1 MENVTNKNSQQTSA
15 EESLFSNALRQIV
28 AGFSPRSQEIIF
40 SRWGVFNS
48 RSLTL
53 EEIGK
58 KYHITRERV
67 RQVIREVLKKVREK
81 KDEQLFSQIQ
91 EKVIL
96 ALESNGGIMDE
107 KRLLSALGK
116 GRASEEAAVAFFLEC
131 FEDIINNEI
140 KGELKVS
147 YSLADFEIEK
157 WRAIKDGAIAI
168 LKAQKKPLSI
178 EELFGL
184 MKSQLPTFDL
194 SQEVFVHYIEVSEEI
209 KQNTFGK
216 WGIAKWKEISPK
228 GTREKA
234 YMVLKEAAKPL
245 HFRDIAK
252 KIDQYHL
259 NKKKTHA
266 QTVHNEL
273 IKDKNF
279 VLVGRGI
286 YALVEWG
293 YKSGTVKDVIEEI
306 LKKNDGI
313 LNREEILN
321 KVLEIRHV
329 KKSTIVINLNNYFAK
344 SKSGVYSIKKS

>member
-1 MENVTNKNSQQTSA
+1 MEKAKADNQQADVQT
-15 EESLFSNALRQIV
+15 SLFSEALKQIV
-28 AGFSPRSQEIIF
+28 VDFSSRSQEIIF

-48 RSLTL
+48 HSLTL

-58 KYHITRERV
+58 KYQITRERV

-81 KDEQLFSQIQ
+81 KSEKLFTEIQ
-91 EKVIL
+91 EKVVL
-96 ALESNGGIMDE
+96 ALESNGGIMGE
-107 KRLLSALGK
+107 KQLLFALGK
-116 GRASEEAAVAFFLEC
+116 GAKSEEAAVSFFLEC
-131 FEDIINNEI
+131 FDEIVSKEI
-140 KGELKVS
+140 KGELAFS
-147 YSLADFEIEK
+147 FSLPAFEIEK
-157 WRAIKDGAIAI
+157 WRTVKDKAISI
-168 LKAQKKPLSI
+168 LKSQKKPLSAD
-178 EELFGL
+178 ELFSL
-184 MKSQLPTFDL
+184 MKAEKQTLDL
-194 SQEVFVHYIEVSEEI
+194 TQEIFVHYIEVSEEI
-209 KQNTFGK
+209 KQNTFSK
-216 WGIAKWKEISPK
+216 WGLTKWKEISPK

-234 YMVLKEAAKPL
+234 YLVLKEAAKPL

-306 LKKNDGI
+306 LKKKDVA
-313 LNREEILN
+313 LTREEILT

-344 SKSGVYSIKKS
+344 SKNGTYSIKK

>member
-1 MENVTNKNSQQTSA
+1 METKPEQAKSKTNAVSL
-15 EESLFSNALRQIV
+15 LFSDSLKRVV
-28 AGFSPRSQEIIF
+28 ADFSPRAQEIIF
-40 SRWGVFNS
+40 SRYGVFNS
-48 RSLTL
+48 HALTL

-58 KYHITRERV
+58 KYQITRERV

-81 KDEQLFSQIQ
+81 KNEQIFQ
-91 EKVIL
+91 EIRETIVL
-96 ALESNGGIMDE
+96 ALKDNSGIMEE
-107 KRLLSALGK
+107 KNLLNALGE
-116 GRASEEAAVAFFLEC
+116 GRTSEQAAATFLLEC
-131 FEDIINNEI
+131 IDDVISVEE
-140 KGELKVS
+140 KGELMFS
-147 YSLADFEIEK
+147 FSLQDFDLSQ
-157 WRAIKDGAIAI
+157 WRIVKNAAIVI

-178 EELFGL
+178 EK
-184 MKSQLPTFDL
+184 MFDL
-194 SQEVFVHYIEVSEEI
+194 LKADLKEINLTKESLAHYLEISHEI
-209 KQNTFGK
+209 KKNTFGK

-228 GTREKA
+228 GTREKS
-234 YMVLKEAAKPL
+234 YLVLKEAGKPL

-293 YKSGTVKDVIEEI
+293 YESGTVKDVIADIIKKSDKALNKDEI
-306 LKKNDGI
+306 LA
-313 LNREEILN
+313 
-321 KVLEIRHV
+321 KVLELRHV

-344 SKSGVYSIKKS
+344 SKTGTYSIKK

>member
-1 MENVTNKNSQQTSA
+1 METATNAGNKQTEASA
-15 EESLFSNALRQIV
+15 SLFSDALRQIV
-28 AGFSPRSQEIIF
+28 LDFSPRSQEIIF

-48 RSLTL
+48 HSLTL

-67 RQVIREVLKKVREK
+67 RQVIREVLKKVRDK
-81 KDEQLFSQIQ
+81 KDDQLFSQIRNR
-91 EKVIL
+91 VIL
-96 ALESNGGIMDE
+96 ALESNGGIMEE
-107 KRLLSALGK
+107 KKLLFELGK
-116 GRASEEAAVAFFLEC
+116 GVKSEEAAVSFFLEC
-131 FEDIINNEI
+131 FENIVNSEV
-140 KGELKVS
+140 KGELAFS
-147 YSLADFEIEK
+147 YSLPGFDIEN
-157 WRAIKDGAIAI
+157 WRVIKNDIIEI
-168 LKAQKKPLSI
+168 LKSQKKPLSVD
-178 EELFGL
+178 EMYKL
-184 MKSQLPTFDL
+184 MKSQKATFDL
-194 SQEVFVHYIEVSEEI
+194 TKEAFVHYIEVSQEI
-209 KQNTFGK
+209 KRNTFGK

-234 YMVLKEAAKPL
+234 YMVLKEAAAPM

-306 LKKNDGI
+306 LKKNDTA
-313 LNREEILN
+313 LSREEILT
-321 KVLEIRHV
+321 KVLEVRHV

-344 SKSGVYSIKKS
+344 SKSGAYSIKK

>member
-1 MENVTNKNSQQTSA
+1 MEKVTTDKTQADIELVVFSQ
-15 EESLFSNALRQIV
+15 ALRDIV
-28 AGFSPRSQEIIF
+28 KDFSSRSQEIIF

-48 RSLTL
+48 HSLTL

-58 KYHITRERV
+58 KYQITRERV

-81 KDEQLFSQIQ
+81 RNDEIFTEIQ
-91 EKVIL
+91 EKVTL
-96 ALESNGGIMDE
+96 ALTANGGIMGE
-107 KRLLSALGK
+107 KKLLFELGK
-116 GRASEEAAVAFFLEC
+116 GKQSEEAAVSFFLEC
-131 FEDIINNEI
+131 FDEIIGHEI
-140 KGELKVS
+140 KGELS
-147 YSLADFEIEK
+147 FAFSLSDFDLEK
-157 WRAIKDGAIAI
+157 WRNVKNSAIAI
-168 LKAQKKPLSI
+168 LKTQKKPLSVD
-178 EELFGL
+178 ELFTH
-184 MKSQLPTFDL
+184 MKADKAFDL
-194 SQEVFVHYIEVSEEI
+194 SEDVFAHYLEISEEI
-209 KQNTFGK
+209 KQNTFSK
-216 WGIAKWKEISPK
+216 WGITKWKEISPK

-234 YMVLKEAAKPL
+234 YLVLKEAAKPL

-306 LKKNDGI
+306 LKKKNGG
-313 LNREEILN
+313 LNREEILA

-329 KKSTIVINLNNYFAK
+329 KKSTIVINLNNYFVK
-344 SKSGVYSIKKS
+344 SKAGTYSIKK

>member
-1 MENVTNKNSQQTSA
+1 MEKTTIDNKQINIDSA
-15 EESLFSNALRQIV
+15 LFSDALKQIV
-28 AGFSPRSQEIIF
+28 AEFSERSQEIIF

-48 RSLTL
+48 HSLTL
-53 EEIGK
+53 EDIGK
-58 KYHITRERV
+58 KYQITRERV

-81 KDEQLFSQIQ
+81 KENQLFSQIQ

-96 ALESNGGIMDE
+96 ALRKNGGIMDE
-107 KRLLSALGK
+107 KKLLSVLGK
-116 GRASEEAAVAFFLEC
+116 GNKSEEAAVSFFLEC
-131 FEDIINNEI
+131 FENIVKNEI
-140 KGELKVS
+140 KGELVFS
-147 YSLADFEIEK
+147 YSLPDFDLEK
-157 WRAIKDGAIAI
+157 WRALKNAVVEI
-168 LKAQKKPLSI
+168 LKIQKKPLSI
-178 EELFGL
+178 EELFV
-184 MKSQLPTFDL
+184 MIKAKEL
-194 SQEVFVHYIEVSEEI
+194 SVELNKEIFLHYIEVSEEI

-234 YMVLKEAAKPL
+234 YLVLKEASKPL

-273 IKDKNF
+273 IKDENF

-286 YALVEWG
+286 YALTEWG

-306 LKKNDGI
+306 LKKKDGV
-313 LNREEILN
+313 LSKEEILA

-344 SKSGVYSIKKS
+344 SKNGTYSIRK

>member
-1 MENVTNKNSQQTSA
+1 METATKDNIKQATA
-15 EESLFSNALRQIV
+15 ETTLFADALRQIV
-28 AGFSPRSQEIIF
+28 ADFSPRSQEIIF

-48 RSLTL
+48 HSLTL

-58 KYHITRERV
+58 KYQITRERV

-81 KDEQLFSQIQ
+81 KNDQLFSQIQ
-91 EKVIL
+91 ERVIL
-96 ALESNGGIMDE
+96 ALRSNGGIMGE
-107 KRLLSALGK
+107 QKLLSELGK
-116 GRASEEAAVAFFLEC
+116 EHKSEAAAVSFFLEC
-131 FEDIINNEI
+131 FENIISNEI
-140 KGELKVS
+140 KGELMLS
-147 YSLADFEIEK
+147 YSLPEFNIER
-157 WRAIKDGAIAI
+157 WRAVKDAAIAI
-168 LKAQKKPLSI
+168 LKTQKKPLSV
-178 EELFGL
+178 EELFAL
-184 MKSQLPTFDL
+184 VKSEMATSDL
-194 SQEVFVHYIEVSEEI
+194 TKDVFAHYLEISEEI

-234 YMVLKEAAKPL
+234 YLVLKEAAKPL

-306 LKKNDGI
+306 LKKENNS
-313 LNREEILN
+313 LTREEILK

-344 SKSGVYSIKKS
+344 SKSGIYSIKK

>member
-1 MENVTNKNSQQTSA
+1 M
-15 EESLFSNALRQIV
+15 
-28 AGFSPRSQEIIF
+28 
-40 SRWGVFNS
+40 
-48 RSLTL
+48 
-53 EEIGK
+53 
-58 KYHITRERV
+58 
-67 RQVIREVLKKVREK
+67 KKVHEKRE
-81 KDEQLFSQIQ
+81 EQVFSQVV
-91 EKVIL
+91 EKIVL
-96 ALESNGGIMDE
+96 ALKANGGIME
-107 KRLLSALGK
+107 KKNLLAVLGK
-116 GRASEEAAVAFFLEC
+116 GQSSEQAAATFFLEC
-131 FEDIINNEI
+131 IDDVKEVEM
-140 KGELKVS
+140 KGELALS
-147 YSLADFEIEK
+147 YAMPDFDLEK
-157 WRAIKDGAIAI
+157 WQAIKNAVVEI
-168 LKAQKKPLSI
+168 LKNQEKPLS
-178 EELFGL
+178 EEEIFNFVKDD
-184 MKSQLPTFDL
+184 MKEFDL
-194 SQEVFVHYIEVSEEI
+194 SKEILTHYLEVSDEI
-209 KQNTFGK
+209 KKNTFGK

-234 YMVLKEAAKPL
+234 YLVLKEAAKPL

-306 LKKNDGI
+306 LSKSGKQ

-329 KKSTIVINLNNYFAK
+329 KKSTIVINLNNYFSK
-344 SKSGVYSIKKS
+344 SKSGMYSIKK

>member
-1 MENVTNKNSQQTSA
+1 METQATQTKQQASPQA
-15 EESLFSNALRQIV
+15 LMFSEAIRQIV
-28 AGFSPRSQEIIF
+28 ADFSPRAQEIIF
-40 SRWGVFNS
+40 SRYGVFNS
-48 RSLTL
+48 HALTL

-81 KDEQLFSQIQ
+81 KDDALFRQIR
-91 EKVIL
+91 ENVIL
-96 ALESNGGIMDE
+96 ALQKNGGIMEE
-107 KRLLSALGK
+107 KNLLFALGH
-116 GRASEEAAVAFFLEC
+116 GNASEQAAATFFLEC
-131 FEDIINNEI
+131 IDDVIGNEE
-140 KGELKVS
+140 KGELAFS
-147 YSLADFEIEK
+147 FSLPDFAIEK
-157 WRAIKDGAIAI
+157 WRAIKNTLIEI
-168 LKAQKKPLSI
+168 LKVQKKPLSV
-178 EELFGL
+178 EEMLEL
-184 MKSQLPTFDL
+184 LKVELKDLDL
-194 SQEVFVHYIEVSEEI
+194 SLEVLTNYLEVSLEI
-209 KQNTFGK
+209 KKNTFGK

-234 YMVLKEAAKPL
+234 YLVLKEAAKPL

-273 IKDKNF
+273 IKDLNF

-306 LKKNDGI
+306 LKKSDKPLG
-313 LNREEILN
+313 REEILT
-321 KVLEIRHV
+321 KVLELRHV

-344 SKSGVYSIKKS
+344 SKSGVYSIKR

>member
-1 MENVTNKNSQQTSA
+1 MEILPTQIKKQADIVT
-15 EESLFSNALRQIV
+15 LPFSEALKLIV
-28 AGFSPRSQEIIF
+28 AGFSPRAQEIIF
-40 SRWGVFNS
+40 SRYGVFNS
-48 RSLTL
+48 HALTL

-81 KDEQLFSQIQ
+81 KDSQLFSQIR
-91 EKVIL
+91 EKIVL
-96 ALESNGGIMDE
+96 ALKENGGIMEE
-107 KRLLSALGK
+107 KNLLFALGQDSVSE
-116 GRASEEAAVAFFLEC
+116 RASVTFFLEC
-131 FEDIINNEI
+131 IDDVVGNEE
-140 KGELKVS
+140 KDELTFCF
-147 YSLADFEIEK
+147 SLAGFELEK
-157 WRAIKDGAIAI
+157 WRVVKNKAIEI
-168 LKAQKKPLSI
+168 LKVQEKPLSI
-178 EELFGL
+178 EELFAL
-184 MKSQLPTFDL
+184 LKTELKDFEL
-194 SQEVFVHYIEVSEEI
+194 SKETLLHYLEVSVEI
-209 KQNTFGK
+209 KKNTFGK

-234 YMVLKEAAKPL
+234 YLVLKEAAKPL

-293 YKSGTVKDVIEEI
+293 YKSGTVKDVIEDI
-306 LKKNDGI
+306 LKKNDKSLG
-313 LNREEILN
+313 REEILA
-321 KVLEIRHV
+321 KVLELRHV

-344 SKSGVYSIKKS
+344 SKSGAYSIKK

>member
-1 MENVTNKNSQQTSA
+1 MEKATIDAAQIKA
-15 EESLFSNALRQIV
+15 ENALFSDALKQIIG
-28 AGFSPRSQEIIF
+28 GFSERSQEIIL
-40 SRWGVFNS
+40 SRWGVFS
-48 RSLTL
+48 SHSLTL

-67 RQVIREVLKKVREK
+67 RQVIREVLKKVKEK
-81 KDEQLFSQIQ
+81 KGDQLFSQIQ

-96 ALESNGGIMDE
+96 AIENNGGIMEE
-107 KRLLSALGK
+107 KKLLSVLGNGVK
-116 GRASEEAAVAFFLEC
+116 SEAAAVSFFLEC
-131 FEDIINNEI
+131 FENIVSSEI
-140 KGELKVS
+140 KGELKFS
-147 YSLADFEIEK
+147 YLLPDFDIEK
-157 WRAIKDGAIAI
+157 WKACKNAVIEI
-168 LKAQKKPLSI
+168 LKTQKKPLSVD
-178 EELFGL
+178 ELFVL
-184 MKSQLPTFDL
+184 IKSQLPSFDL
-194 SQEVFVHYIEVSEEI
+194 DKEIFMHYVEVSEEI
-209 KQNTFGK
+209 KQNTFSK

-306 LKKNDGI
+306 LKKNETALGREQI
-313 LNREEILN
+313 LA
-321 KVLEIRHV
+321 KVLEVRHV

-344 SKSGVYSIKKS
+344 SKSGVYSIKK

>member
-1 MENVTNKNSQQTSA
+1 MEKVTSENQQIEISA
-15 EESLFSNALRQIV
+15 GIYSDALRQLV
-28 AGFSPRSQEIIF
+28 ADFSVRSQEIIF

-48 RSLTL
+48 HPLTL

-58 KYHITRERV
+58 KYSITRERV

-81 KDEQLFSQIQ
+81 KDNSLFLQIQ
-91 EKVIL
+91 ERIIL
-96 ALESNGGIMDE
+96 ALESNGGIMGE
-107 KRLLSALGK
+107 KELLFALGK
-116 GRASEEAAVAFFLEC
+116 GQKSQEAAVSFFLEC
-131 FEDIINNEI
+131 FENIVSNEI
-140 KGELKVS
+140 KGELS
-147 YSLADFEIEK
+147 FAYSLPDFDIEK
-157 WRAIKDGAIAI
+157 WRVVKNAAVAA
-168 LKAQKKPLSI
+168 LKTQKKPLSVD
-178 EELFGL
+178 ELFESMNAEL
-184 MKSQLPTFDL
+184 ETFNL
-194 SQEVFVHYIEVSEEI
+194 TKEMFVHYLEVSQEI
-209 KQNTFGK
+209 KQNTFSK

-234 YMVLKEAAKPL
+234 YLVLKEASRPL

-259 NKKKTHA
+259 NRKKTHA

-306 LKKNDGI
+306 LKKKDGS
-313 LNREEILN
+313 LNREEILA

-344 SKSGVYSIKKS
+344 SKSGTYSIKK

>member
-1 MENVTNKNSQQTSA
+1 MEKITDKNSQA
-15 EESLFSNALRQIV
+15 VESEKAIFSDALKSTV
-28 AGFSPRSQEIIF
+28 KDFSQRSQEIIF
-40 SRWGVFNS
+40 SRWGVFS
-48 RSLTL
+48 SHSLTL

-58 KYHITRERV
+58 KYQITRERV
-67 RQVIREVLKKVREK
+67 RQVIREVLKKVKEK
-81 KDEQLFSQIQ
+81 KDQAVFREIE
-91 EKVIL
+91 EKIIL
-96 ALESNGGIMDE
+96 ALRNNGGIME
-107 KRLLSALGK
+107 EQKLLSVLVGK
-116 GRASEEAAVAFFLEC
+116 QKSEQAAVSFFLEC
-131 FEDIINNEI
+131 FDSICKNQI
-140 KGELKVS
+140 KGELKIA
-147 YSLADFEIEK
+147 YSLPSFEIEK
-157 WRAIKDGAIAI
+157 WRNVKNDLI
-168 LKAQKKPLSI
+168 LVLKQQAKPLSV
-178 EELFGL
+178 EKLFELTKA
-184 MKSQLPTFDL
+184 KSGEFDL
-194 SQEVFVHYIEVSEEI
+194 SIETFTQYLEISEEI

-234 YMVLKEAAKPL
+234 YLVLKEVAKPL

-293 YKSGTVKDVIEEI
+293 YRSGTVKDVIEEI
-306 LKKNDGI
+306 LKKNKAP
-313 LNREEILN
+313 LSKEE
-321 KVLEIRHV
+321 VLEMVLKIRRV

-344 SKSGVYSIKKS
+344 SKTGTYSIKKS

>member
-1 MENVTNKNSQQTSA
+1 MEKAIVENKGVEIKTGF
-15 EESLFSNALRQIV
+15 FSDALREIV
-28 AGFSPRSQEIIF
+28 ADFSERSQEIIF

-48 RSLTL
+48 HSMTL

-58 KYHITRERV
+58 KYSITRERV
-67 RQVIREVLKKVREK
+67 RQVIREVLKKVKEK
-81 KDEQLFSQIQ
+81 KNDTLFLQIQ
-91 EKVIL
+91 EKVML
-96 ALESNGGIMDE
+96 ALASNGGIMGE
-107 KRLLSALGK
+107 KELLFALGK
-116 GRASEEAAVAFFLEC
+116 GQKSEESSVSFFLEC
-131 FEDIINNEI
+131 FDNIANNEI
-140 KGELKVS
+140 KGELAFS
-147 YSLADFEIEK
+147 YSLPDFDIEK
-157 WRAIKDGAIAI
+157 WRAVKNAAVAI
-168 LKAQKKPLSI
+168 LKTQKRPLSA
-178 EELFGL
+178 EELLAL
-184 MKSQLPTFDL
+184 MKNELSSFDL
-194 SQEVFVHYIEVSEEI
+194 TKEMFTHYLEVSDEI
-209 KQNTFGK
+209 KQNTFSK
-216 WGIAKWKEISPK
+216 WGLAKWKEISPK

-234 YMVLKEAAKPL
+234 YLVLKEASRPL

-259 NKKKTHA
+259 NRKKTHA

-306 LKKNDGI
+306 LKKKDGA
-313 LNREEILN
+313 LSREEILA

-344 SKSGVYSIKKS
+344 SKSGTYSIKK

>member
-1 MENVTNKNSQQTSA
+1 METGNIGKKVQDAKS
-15 EESLFSNALRQIV
+15 SLFSDAIKQIV
-28 AGFSPRSQEIIF
+28 ADFSPRSQEIIF

-48 RSLTL
+48 HSLTL

-81 KDEQLFSQIQ
+81 KDEELFSQIQ
-91 EKVIL
+91 ERVIL
-96 ALESNGGIMDE
+96 ALQSNGGIMSE
-107 KRLLSALGK
+107 KELLVALGK
-116 GRASEEAAVAFFLEC
+116 DVKSEQAAVSFFLEC
-131 FEDIINNEI
+131 FDGIISNEI
-140 KGELKVS
+140 KGELAFS
-147 YSLADFEIEK
+147 FSLPNFDIEN
-157 WRAIKDGAIAI
+157 WRAVKNGAIAI
-168 LKAQKKPLSI
+168 LKAQKKPLSAD
-178 EELFGL
+178 ELF
-184 MKSQLPTFDL
+184 KFVKAEKVAADL
-194 SQEVFVHYIEVSEEI
+194 TKEIFAQYLQVSEEI
-209 KQNTFGK
+209 KQNTFAK
-216 WGIAKWKEISPK
+216 WGLAKWKEISPK

-234 YMVLKEAAKPL
+234 YLVLKEAAKPL
-245 HFRDIAK
+245 HFREIAK

-273 IKDKNF
+273 IKDENF

-306 LKKNDGI
+306 LKKNEAP
-313 LNREEILN
+313 LNREEILH

-329 KKSTIVINLNNYFAK
+329 KKSTIVINLNNYFTK
-344 SKSGVYSIKKS
+344 SKTGTYSMKK

>member
-1 MENVTNKNSQQTSA
+1 METAINKNNQQVDV
-15 EESLFSNALRQIV
+15 ESVLFSSTLKQIV
-28 AGFSPRSQEIIF
+28 AGFSSRSQEIIF

-48 RSLTL
+48 HSLTL

-81 KDEQLFSQIQ
+81 KDDQLFSQIQ

-96 ALESNGGIMDE
+96 ALGANGGIMEE
-107 KRLLSALGK
+107 KKLLFALGQ
-116 GRASEEAAVAFFLEC
+116 GRRSEEAAVSFFLEC
-131 FEDIINNEI
+131 MENIVKNEI
-140 KGELKVS
+140 KGELMFS
-147 YSLADFEIEK
+147 YALPEFDLEK
-157 WRAIKDGAIAI
+157 WRAIKNAAIAI
-168 LKAQKKPLSI
+168 LKTQKKPLSV

-184 MKSQLPTFDL
+184 MKAEKPTFDL
-194 SQEVFVHYIEVSEEI
+194 TKEIFVHYLEVSEEI
-209 KQNTFGK
+209 RQNTFGK

-234 YMVLKEAAKPL
+234 YLVLKEAAKPL

-252 KIDQYHL
+252 KIDQYQL

-293 YKSGTVKDVIEEI
+293 YRSGTVKDVIEEI
-306 LKKNDGI
+306 LKKSNVP
-313 LNREEILN
+313 LNREEILA

-344 SKSGVYSIKKS
+344 SKSGAYSIKK

>member
-1 MENVTNKNSQQTSA
+1 MEKAIVENKGVEIKTGF
-15 EESLFSNALRQIV
+15 FSDALREIV
-28 AGFSPRSQEIIF
+28 ADFSERSQEIIF

-48 RSLTL
+48 HSMTL

-58 KYHITRERV
+58 KYSITRERV
-67 RQVIREVLKKVREK
+67 RQVIREVLKKVKEK
-81 KDEQLFSQIQ
+81 KNDTLFLQIQ
-91 EKVIL
+91 EKVML
-96 ALESNGGIMDE
+96 ALASNGGIMGE
-107 KRLLSALGK
+107 KELLFALGK
-116 GRASEEAAVAFFLEC
+116 GQKSEESSVSFFLEC
-131 FEDIINNEI
+131 FDNIANNEI
-140 KGELKVS
+140 KGELAFS
-147 YSLADFEIEK
+147 YSLPDFDIEK
-157 WRAIKDGAIAI
+157 WRAVKTAAVAV
-168 LKAQKKPLSI
+168 LKTQKRPLSA
-178 EELFGL
+178 EELLAL
-184 MKSQLPTFDL
+184 MKNELSSFDL
-194 SQEVFVHYIEVSEEI
+194 TKEMFTHYLEVSDEI
-209 KQNTFGK
+209 KQNTFSK
-216 WGIAKWKEISPK
+216 WGLAKWKEISPK

-234 YMVLKEAAKPL
+234 YLVLKEASRPL

-259 NKKKTHA
+259 NRKKTHA

-306 LKKNDGI
+306 LKKKDGA
-313 LNREEILN
+313 LSREEILA

-344 SKSGVYSIKKS
+344 SKSGTYSIKK

>member
-1 MENVTNKNSQQTSA
+1 METLKSKENQQTELETLMFSSA
-15 EESLFSNALRQIV
+15 LKQIV
-28 AGFSPRSQEIIF
+28 EDFSPRAQEIIF

-48 RSLTL
+48 HSLTL

-81 KDEQLFSQIQ
+81 KTQRAFSLVQ
-91 EKVIL
+91 EKVVL
-96 ALESNGGIMDE
+96 ALVSNGGIMGE
-107 KRLLSALGK
+107 KKLLFALGK
-116 GRASEEAAVAFFLEC
+116 GQKSEEAAVSFFLEC
-131 FEDIINNEI
+131 FENILQNEV
-140 KGELKVS
+140 KGELAFS
-147 YSLADFEIEK
+147 FSLPDFDIEN
-157 WRAIKDGAIAI
+157 WRAIKNAAIEI
-168 LKAQKKPLSI
+168 LKTQKKPLSV
-178 EELFGL
+178 EELFKL
-184 MKSQLPTFDL
+184 MKAKDDKFDL
-194 SQEVFVHYIEVSEEI
+194 SKEAFAQYLEVSEEI
-209 KQNTFGK
+209 MQNTFGK

-234 YMVLKEAAKPL
+234 YLVLKEAAKPL

-306 LKKNDGI
+306 LKKNDAS
-313 LNREEILN
+313 LNREEILA

-344 SKSGVYSIKKS
+344 TKSGIYSIKK

>member
-1 MENVTNKNSQQTSA
+1 MEILSNQAGKQASTEKL
-15 EESLFSNALRQIV
+15 LFSVALKQII
-28 AGFSPRSQEIIF
+28 ADFPERAQEIIF
-40 SRWGVFNS
+40 NRWGVFNS
-48 RSLTL
+48 HALTL

-58 KYHITRERV
+58 KHNITRERV

-81 KDEQLFSQIQ
+81 KDDEIFFQIR
-91 EKVIL
+91 ENIVL
-96 ALESNGGIMDE
+96 ALRENGGIMEE
-107 KRLLSALGK
+107 KKLLSALGK
-116 GRASEEAAVAFFLEC
+116 ENQSEKAAASFFLEC
-131 FEDIINNEI
+131 VDGVLANEV
-140 KGELKVS
+140 KGELFFS
-147 YSLADFEIEK
+147 FSLKDFNLDS
-157 WRAIKDGAIAI
+157 WRAVKNSVVEI
-168 LKAQKKPLSI
+168 LKVQKKPLSI
-178 EELFGL
+178 EELFKL
-184 MKSQLPTFDL
+184 AKAQNKDLNL
-194 SQEVFVHYIEVSEEI
+194 SQEIFTHFLEVSEEI

-234 YMVLKEAAKPL
+234 YLILKEAEKPL

-293 YKSGTVKDVIEEI
+293 YEKGTVKDVIEEI
-306 LKKNDGI
+306 LKKSDKPLG
-313 LNREEILN
+313 REEILT

-344 SKSGVYSIKKS
+344 SKTGTYTIKK